1 MLAFTQLIVVRHWLA
16 DFTANGKA
24 LDMRTSASR
33 IASVQ
38 GTSVHGSFW
47 GSYTFA
53 TLACI
58 SRGMQLCDHFV
69 PGDGCT
75 CKISGYGWIGFVGP
89 WFEMHFSCFPFKMSW
104 GLKTSF
110 LRRGNFASFIDLSI
124 YAYIH
129 RYVRNVLCDK
139 LEEHFIFPGDK
150 KAVVT
155 ILESTK
161 TTTQRRILRTQWKTR
176 RFTLPLLVRKLQ
188 LAHSKQLCINLMY
201 CRLHWIIPY
210 WHFGQ
215 EFYDWLI
222 VGRWNG
228 QNSMNIHN

>member
-1 MLAFTQLIVVRHWLA
+1 MGTQTLFSMLAFTQLIVVRHWLA

-75 CKISGYGWIGFVGP
+75 CKISGYGWIGAMVLLGL
-89 WFEMHFSCFPFKMSW
+89 
-104 GLKTSF
+104 GLKCILAAF
-110 LRRGNFASFIDLSI
+110 LSK
-124 YAYIH
+124 
-129 RYVRNVLCDK
+129 C
-139 LEEHFIFPGDK
+139 LE
-150 KAVVT
+150 A
-155 ILESTK
+155 
-161 TTTQRRILRTQWKTR
+161 
-176 RFTLPLLVRKLQ
+176 
-188 LAHSKQLCINLMY
+188 
-201 CRLHWIIPY
+201 
-210 WHFGQ
+210 
-215 EFYDWLI
+215 
-222 VGRWNG
+222 
-228 QNSMNIHN
+228 